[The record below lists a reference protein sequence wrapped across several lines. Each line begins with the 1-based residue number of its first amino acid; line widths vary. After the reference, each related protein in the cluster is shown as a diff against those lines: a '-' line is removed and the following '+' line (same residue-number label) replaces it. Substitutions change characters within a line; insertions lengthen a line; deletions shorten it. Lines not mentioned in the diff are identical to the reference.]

1 MKSFSALILLALGY
15 VVTADYRR
23 EAVEQHN
30 RLRAIHDAPEMTLNN
45 EMSEGAD
52 QYAHRLFQ
60 MFGVN
65 MGLKHSPKD
74 SRRGQGENLAVG
86 CTTARVA
93 EGRSVE
99 DAIKSW
105 YDEVCRYN
113 FNVHRFQSGLGH
125 FSQLVWKD
133 STELGIGKYTG
144 KQRGKTCTYI
154 VARYRKVGNVETPG
168 GRLFRE
174 NVSKGSFRRSY
185 CNNLSDKSVGEAE
198 YISASYDDDDDDEAS
213 S

>member
-1 MKSFSALILLALGY
+1 MSVYRDTFS
-15 VVTADYRR
+15 TER
-23 EAVEQHN
+23 VEC
-30 RLRAIHDAPEMTLNN
+30 AP
-45 EMSEGAD
+45 SVC
-52 QYAHRLFQ
+52 LFVCL
-60 MFGVN
+60 FP
-65 MGLKHSPKD
+65 LFC
-74 SRRGQGENLAVG
+74 R
-86 CTTARVA
+86 
-93 EGRSVE
+93 
-99 DAIKSW
+99 

-113 FNVHRFQSGLGH
+113 FNIHRFQSGLGH

-144 KQRGKTCTYI
+144 KQRGRTCTYI

-198 YISASYDDDDDDEAS
+198 YINASDDDDDDDEAS